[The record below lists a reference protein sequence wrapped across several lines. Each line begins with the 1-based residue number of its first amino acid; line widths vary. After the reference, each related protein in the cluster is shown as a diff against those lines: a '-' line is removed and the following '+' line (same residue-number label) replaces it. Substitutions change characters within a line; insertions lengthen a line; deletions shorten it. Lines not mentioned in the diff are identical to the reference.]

1 MDPQRFKE
9 LHARCW
15 EALRH
20 YVREAE
26 RTCELLGQCLPEPSS
41 VQVRSEIMDQ
51 RVRENNAHASY
62 LKIRWQLFEA
72 ARIGYD
78 ASH

>member
-1 MDPQRFKE
+1 MDTKQFKE

-20 YVREAE
+20 YEHEAE
-26 RTCELLGQCLPEPSS
+26 RMWELFGKCLPEPLSI
-41 VQVRSEIMDQ
+41 QTRSEIIEQ

-62 LKIRWQLFEA
+62 VEIRRQLFDA

-78 ASH
+78 PSK

>member
-1 MDPQRFKE
+1 
-9 LHARCW
+9 
-15 EALRH
+15 
-20 YVREAE
+20 
-26 RTCELLGQCLPEPSS
+26 LGQCLPEPSS
-41 VQVRSEIMDQ
+41 TQARSEIMEQ
-51 RVRENNAHASY
+51 RIRENNAHATY

>member
-1 MDPQRFKE
+1 MDPQQFKE
-9 LHARCW
+9 FHARCG
-15 EALRH
+15 EALQH

-41 VQVRSEIMDQ
+41 VQARSEIMEQ
-51 RVRENNAHASY
+51 RVRENNAHGSY
-62 LKIRWQLFEA
+62 LEIRRELFEA

-78 ASH
+78 ASN

>member
-26 RTCELLGQCLPEPSS
+26 RTCEFLGQCLPEPSS
-41 VQVRSEIMDQ
+41 VQVRSELMDQ
-51 RVRENNAHASY
+51 RVRENNAHGSY
-62 LKIRWQLFEA
+62 LEIRRQLFEA

>member
-1 MDPQRFKE
+1 
-9 LHARCW
+9 
-15 EALRH
+15 
-20 YVREAE
+20 
-26 RTCELLGQCLPEPSS
+26 
-41 VQVRSEIMDQ
+41 MDQ

-62 LKIRWQLFEA
+62 LEIRRQLFDA